1 VIISFH
7 FVNQMQNTKEEIFL
21 FEVFLIKH
29 PGSQTGVHL
38 YPTGDLGPGVQSA
51 IMSNKPGHF

>member
-1 VIISFH
+1 
-7 FVNQMQNTKEEIFL
+7 MQNTKEEIFL
-21 FEVFLIKH
+21 FEDFLIKH

-38 YPTGDLGPGVQSA
+38 YPTGDLSPGVQSA